1 MRMSRLT
8 MYPCFEN
15 RDYYLELGEHISFYR
30 RRARLTQL
38 QLAEKIQV
46 GRSYLSRIESSNIV
60 QTFSLELLF
69 NISRALDVPPKC
81 FFEPFPDSNEEKENG
96 V

>member
-1 MRMSRLT
+1 MRISKLK

-30 RRARLTQL
+30 RQARLTQL

-46 GRSYLSRIESSNIV
+46 SRSYLSRIESSNIV

-69 NISRALDVPPKC
+69 NISRALNVPLKC
-81 FFEPFPDSNEEKENG
+81 FFEPFPDPAAEKENAI
-96 V
+96 